1 MKQHCFV
8 MGPVRGS
15 VMRSVMATLLCL
27 CLAIAVGVLAARGQA
42 QAPESDQPAMTI
54 ADLERMALE
63 SNPTL
68 TQAAANVRE
77 AEGRRLQSGLY
88 PNPTIGYV
96 GEEVRGGSLRG
107 GQQGFFIRQDIVL
120 GGKLGLNRRIFEYEK
135 SQAEVE
141 AEEQRLRVLTNVRL
155 SYIRVLAAQQTLD
168 LQRNLNR
175 LTQEAAQISVLLANV
190 GQADAPDVLA
200 AEVEAQQTE
209 LGVFTAEQDQRRVW
223 RQLAAVLGR
232 PELPLARLD
241 GDLEVAAAVDPG
253 ELVEKMA
260 SESPAVRIAEL
271 GVLRAQAALARAR
284 REPIPDLQFRGGLQ
298 QDRALSEFTGKP
310 VGLQGFAEVG
320 VRIPIFN
327 RNQGNVAAARAD
339 VERARQEVVRVKLVL
354 RERAADF
361 VQAYETSREAAGRY
375 KDQILPR
382 ASQAYEMYLS
392 RFRQMSAAYPQ
403 VLIAQRTLMRLQ
415 VAYITTLENL
425 RTSALVLQSY
435 LLTDGLEG
443 PTRPGDL
450 DRPVRELNVPNS
462 FSMNAARE

>member
-1 MKQHCFV
+1 MKQRYCLTGLVRGPV
-8 MGPVRGS
+8 MGS
-15 VMRSVMATLLCL
+15 VLATLL
-27 CLAIAVGVLAARGQA
+27 CLAIAVGVSRGQA
-42 QAPESDQPAMTI
+42 QAPESDQPAMTL

-68 TQAAANVRE
+68 AQAAANVRE

-96 GEEVRGGSLRG
+96 GEEIRGGSLRG

-155 SYIRVLAAQQTLD
+155 SYIRVLAAQETLE

-175 LTQEAAQISVLLANV
+175 LTQEAAQISVRLANV

-232 PELPLARLD
+232 PELPLGRLE
-241 GDLEVAAAVDPG
+241 GDLEAAAAVAVDPD

-271 GVLRAQAALARAR
+271 GVLRAEAALARAR
-284 REPIPDLQFRGGLQ
+284 REPIPNLQFRGGLQ

-320 VRIPIFN
+320 VQIPIFN
-327 RNQGNVAAARAD
+327 RNQGKVAAARAD
-339 VERARQEVVRVKLVL
+339 LERARQEVVRVKLVL

-382 ASQAYEMYLS
+382 AGQAYELYLS
-392 RFRQMSAAYPQ
+392 RYRQMSAAYPQ

-415 VAYITTLENL
+415 VAYIATLENL
-425 RTSALVLQSY
+425 RSSALVLQSY

-462 FSMNAARE
+462 FSINAQE